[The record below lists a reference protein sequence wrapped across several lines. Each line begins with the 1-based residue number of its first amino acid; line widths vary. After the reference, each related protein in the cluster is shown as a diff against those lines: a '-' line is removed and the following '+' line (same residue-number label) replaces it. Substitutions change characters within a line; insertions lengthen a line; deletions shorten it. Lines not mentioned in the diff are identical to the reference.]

1 MKNFTLAVAVAVVT
15 LVPWSGAILAKEARA
30 PRPEIVVVYKSPWCG
45 CCQGWVEHMRASG
58 FEVTVR
64 EQEDLTAIKRMSGVP
79 EELQSC
85 HTAFVGG
92 YAIEGHVPAGMI
104 ERLLADRPPV
114 RGLAVPGMPIGSP
127 GMEGADPE
135 PYEVMTFTQGG
146 TATVYERVRPE

>member
-1 MKNFTLAVAVAVVT
+1 MRNLTLAVVFAALVAC
-15 LVPWSGAILAKEARA
+15 SGTVSAGEARG
-30 PRPEIVVVYKSPWCG
+30 PRSEEVVVYKSPWCG
-45 CCQGWVEHMRASG
+45 CCEGWVDHMRASG

-64 EQEDLTAIKRMSGVP
+64 EQEDLTAIKRLSGVP
-79 EELQSC
+79 EKLESC

-92 YAIEGHVPAGMI
+92 YAIEGHVPAGAI
-104 ERLLADRPPV
+104 ERLLAERPPV

-146 TATVYERVRPE
+146 ATTVYERVRPQ

>member
-1 MKNFTLAVAVAVVT
+1 MRNLTLAVVVMA
-15 LVPWSGAILAKEARA
+15 LVPWSEAIFAEETRTTKTE
-30 PRPEIVVVYKSPWCG
+30 EVVVYKSPWCG

-64 EQEDLTAIKRMSGVP
+64 EQEDLSAIKRMSGIP
-79 EELQSC
+79 EQLQSC

-92 YAIEGHVPAGMI
+92 YAIEGHVPAGAI
-104 ERLLADRPPV
+104 ERLLAERPSV

-146 TATVYERVRPE
+146 ATNVYERVRPQ

>member
-1 MKNFTLAVAVAVVT
+1 MRNLTLAVVVMA
-15 LVPWSGAILAKEARA
+15 LVPWSEAIFAEETRTTKTE
-30 PRPEIVVVYKSPWCG
+30 EVVVYKSPWCG

-64 EQEDLTAIKRMSGVP
+64 EQEDLSAIKRMSGIP
-79 EELQSC
+79 EQLQSC

-92 YAIEGHVPAGMI
+92 YAIEGHVPAGAI
-104 ERLLADRPPV
+104 ERLLAERPRV

-146 TATVYERVRPE
+146 ATNVYERVRPQ